1 MGVTMNDENAVQNL
15 QNGESNEDIKASL
28 RPWSRYFAKSIDS
41 VILFFIAGTLFLG
54 GGWLGFT
61 LKPLMFVLFVLAAV
75 VFFALEAIQ
84 ISSFGTT
91 VGKFMFGITVFKQ
104 NGALLSFDES
114 LKRTFLSWLRSGF
127 GLPLVSLIM
136 YIYQYNQLMKNNVT
150 SWDKELKVLVKCPEV
165 KAWKWLVVVPIWFVL
180 LVAQSIAIKL
190 YERNVD
196 NQSLS
201 TPPSNANQPV
211 AVNTNSIPASAQ
223 TSEPSEQTLQQAA
236 ALFEQGNSATAN
248 GNFQQAVHDYTQ
260 VIALNP
266 NHAGT
271 YVNRGS
277 AYANLKD
284 YSSAIRDYTQ
294 AIALNPNDAMAYDN
308 RGNAYSE
315 LKDHSSAIRDYTQA
329 IALNPND
336 AQAYYNRGT
345 AYGYLKDYSSSIR
358 DFTQA
363 IALDPNKAE
372 AYVNRGS
379 AYSELKDYSSA
390 IRDSTQAIAINPNLA
405 QAYYNR
411 AISLALKNDYR
422 NATRD
427 ARKACSLGE
436 CKALEILGEKGWLRD

>member
-1 MGVTMNDENAVQNL
+1 MNDENAVQNL

-41 VILFFIAGTLFLG
+41 VILFFIAGALFLG
-54 GGWLGFT
+54 GEWLVGSDSLF
-61 LKPLMFVLFVLAAV
+61 MFVLFILAAV
-75 VFFALEAIQ
+75 VSFALEAIQ
-84 ISSFGTT
+84 ISKFGTT

-104 NGALLSFDES
+104 NGQLLSFDES
-114 LKRTFLSWLRSGF
+114 LKRAFLSWLRSGL

-136 YIYQYNQLMKNNVT
+136 YIYQYNKLMENNIT

-277 AYANLKD
+277 AY
-284 YSSAIRDYTQ
+284 
-294 AIALNPNDAMAYDN
+294 
-308 RGNAYSE
+308 G
-315 LKDHSSAIRDYTQA
+315 
-329 IALNPND
+329 
-336 AQAYYNRGT
+336 
-345 AYGYLKDYSSSIR
+345 
-358 DFTQA
+358 
-363 IALDPNKAE
+363 
-372 AYVNRGS
+372 
-379 AYSELKDYSSA
+379 ELKDYSSA